1 MRQTTLYTGAG
12 VSLSPEAGDGRRVSA
27 YVRLDAENGAGI
39 TDGTSI
45 TTSINVK
52 VTETA
57 MWKDCNAPNPEAA
70 DIPAED
76 ALGII
81 TGGVT

>member
-12 VSLSPEAGDGRRVSA
+12 ISLSPEAGDGRKVSA
-27 YVRLDAENGAGI
+27 YVRLDAEDGMGI
-39 TDGTSI
+39 TDGASI

-52 VTETA
+52 AAEA
-57 MWKDCNAPNPEAA
+57 ANWKDCDEPNNEAS
-70 DIPAED
+70 DIPVED
-76 ALGII
+76 ALSII